1 MVYYGVL
8 FIFRIV
14 IEIVYRKG
22 RSKNIVET
30 VGDGK
35 MKEGFKELIN
45 DLEEKK
51 IPTALLVKKY
61 PQLRWCLLNN
71 SIYDLKKFEHP
82 GGNYIIEEII
92 GIGFSNT
99 F

>member
-51 IPTALLVKKY
+51 NSNRSSRKKVPPTEMVPFK
-61 PQLRWCLLNN
+61 QFH
-71 SIYDLKKFEHP
+71 I
-82 GGNYIIEEII
+82 
-92 GIGFSNT
+92 
-99 F
+99 